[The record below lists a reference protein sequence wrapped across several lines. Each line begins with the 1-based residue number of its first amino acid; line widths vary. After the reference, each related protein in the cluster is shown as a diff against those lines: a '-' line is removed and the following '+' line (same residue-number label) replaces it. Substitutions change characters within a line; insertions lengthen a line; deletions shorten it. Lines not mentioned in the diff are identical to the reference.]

1 MSSSGRRTMRL
12 QAKRDASGHGLV
24 RPRTAG
30 AGLASIVAM
39 GLLFAGGAQ
48 AANPPVQLGSD
59 ASFSVLAGS
68 TVTNTGPTTMFGDL
82 GLDPGSAVTGAPHSL
97 GAMHIDDG
105 VAIKAKSDLVTG
117 YNDAAGRPS
126 TQLSADVS
134 GQSFTPGVYN
144 ASSSLL
150 LSAGAMTLNAQGD
163 PNAVFIFK
171 VASSLTTGSA
181 TTVQLINGAQPCNVY
196 WQIGASA
203 TLGTNSRFIGTVMAL
218 TTITAQTGMTMDGR
232 LLARNGAVNLDTN
245 TITTSAC
252 STNTGT
258 GGTGGTT
265 GGTGGTTGGTGGTTG
280 GTGGSRGTGGTG
292 GTGGTTGGGSGTT
305 GGTGGT
311 TGPTPVGSVNKTN
324 KKKLAAQRRARH
336 LAAQRAERLAKQRRA
351 QRLARLQR
359 AERLRLMR
367 ARAKRQH
374 LQARSPSTSGGFTG

>member
-12 QAKRDASGHGLV
+12 QAKRDASGQGLV
-24 RPRTAG
+24 RSRTAT

-39 GLLFAGGAQ
+39 SLLFAGSAE

-59 ASFSVLAGS
+59 SSFSVLAGS

-82 GLDPGSAVTGAPHSL
+82 GLDPGSSVTGAPHTL

-117 YNDAAGRPS
+117 FNDAAGRPS
-126 TQLSADVS
+126 TQLSSAELS
-134 GQSFTPGVYN
+134 GKSFTPGVYN

-150 LSAGAMTLNAQGD
+150 FSAGTVTLNAQGD

-181 TTVQLINGAQPCNVY
+181 TTVLLTNGAQPCNVY
-196 WQIGASA
+196 WEIGASA

-252 STNTGT
+252 ST
-258 GGTGGTT
+258 TT
-265 GGTGGTTGGTGGTTG
+265 
-280 GTGGSRGTGGTG
+280 GTGGTG
-292 GTGGTTGGGSGTT
+292 GTGGTTGGTTGTT

-311 TGPTPVGSVNKTN
+311 TGGGTGTTGGTGGTTTPTPVGSVNTTN
-324 KKKLAAQRRARH
+324 KKKLAAQRRARR
-336 LAAQRAERLAKQRRA
+336 LAAQRRAQRLTRQRRA
-351 QRLARLQR
+351 QRLAKLRR
-359 AERLRLMR
+359 AERLRLIR
-367 ARAKRQH
+367 ARAHRQH
-374 LQARSPSTSGGFTG
+374 SQGRPPTGTGGFTG

>member
-1 MSSSGRRTMRL
+1 MSNSGRRMKRL
-12 QAKRDASGHGLV
+12 QAKRAASGHGLV
-24 RPRTAG
+24 RRRTAG
-30 AGLASIVAM
+30 AGLASMVAM
-39 GLLFAGGAQ
+39 GMLFAGSAQ
-48 AANPPVQLGSD
+48 AANPPVKLGSD
-59 ASFSVLAGS
+59 SSFSVLAGS

-82 GLDPGSAVTGAPHSL
+82 GLDPGSSVTGAPHTL

-126 TQLSADVS
+126 TQLSSADLS

-150 LSAGAMTLNAQGD
+150 FSAGSVTLNAQGD

-171 VASSLTTGSA
+171 VGSSMTTGSA
-181 TTVQLINGAQPCNVY
+181 TTVLLTNGAQPCNVY

-203 TLGTNSRFIGTVMAL
+203 TLGTDSRFIGTVMAL

-252 STNTGT
+252 STTTGTGGT

-280 GTGGSRGTGGTG
+280 GTGG
-292 GTGGTTGGGSGTT
+292 TTT
-305 GGTGGT
+305 
-311 TGPTPVGSVNKTN
+311 PTPVGSVNKTN
-324 KKKLAAQRRARH
+324 KKKLAAQRRARR
-336 LAAQRAERLAKQRRA
+336 LAAQRRTERLAKERRA
-351 QRLARLQR
+351 RRLAKLRR
-359 AERLRLMR
+359 AERLRLTR
-367 ARAKRQH
+367 ARAHRH
-374 LQARSPSTSGGFTG
+374 HSPARPPSGPGGFTG